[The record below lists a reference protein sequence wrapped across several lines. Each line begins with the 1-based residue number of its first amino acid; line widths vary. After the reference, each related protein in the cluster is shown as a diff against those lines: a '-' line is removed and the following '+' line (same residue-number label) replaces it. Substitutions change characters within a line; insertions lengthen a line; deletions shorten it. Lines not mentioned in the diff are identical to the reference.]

1 MYLLHH
7 SELLEWISK
16 YQGPQFHAVLSDPP
30 YHLTSITERFGKEG
44 SKPAK
49 FGDDGAFSRA
59 SRGFMQTS
67 WDGGDIAFRAETWEA
82 IKSVVLPGA
91 FGMAFAS
98 SRGYHRMAAAIED
111 AGFIIHPSIF
121 LWCRGTGFPKATT
134 ISGQCRTRRGA
145 VKFQH
150 GYALTNWA
158 MENLPYEERLKWYR
172 HEKAMAGHRY
182 GGQVLKPA
190 VEPIIV
196 FQKLY
201 DGKALE
207 NILETG
213 AGCLNIK
220 NSQIKFNEDRGR
232 WPANFIVDQE
242 SADLLDQQSGVL
254 NSGKGHVVKRSKGN
268 GFRQIALGDFRN
280 LAEQHYETFGDSGG
294 ASRFFFQYQENQ
306 IDEAD
311 LVKYTTKAS
320 NAERDAG
327 ISRNPTKVNDGRPSE
342 IDNPYQRGETERINI
357 HPTTKPIDLTRYLAS
372 ILLPPEEYGTRRL
385 FVPFAGVAS
394 EMIGGLLAGWDEAV
408 GVEMEKEYVE
418 IGNQRLQ
425 HWQQFA
431 PVPHVKDGPIQQ
443 TLF

>member
-1 MYLLHH
+1 
-7 SELLEWISK
+7 
-16 YQGPQFHAVLSDPP
+16 
-30 YHLTSITERFGKEG
+30 
-44 SKPAK
+44 
-49 FGDDGAFSRA
+49 
-59 SRGFMQTS
+59 
-67 WDGGDIAFRAETWEA
+67 
-82 IKSVVLPGA
+82 
-91 FGMAFAS
+91 
-98 SRGYHRMAAAIED
+98 
-111 AGFIIHPSIF
+111 
-121 LWCRGTGFPKATT
+121 
-134 ISGQCRTRRGA
+134 
-145 VKFQH
+145 
-150 GYALTNWA
+150 
-158 MENLPYEERLKWYR
+158 
-172 HEKAMAGHRY
+172 
-182 GGQVLKPA
+182 
-190 VEPIIV
+190 
-196 FQKLY
+196 
-201 DGKALE
+201 
-207 NILETG
+207 
-213 AGCLNIK
+213 LNIK